1 MDSPTISTDSKTGD
15 DHGKTLVSS
24 GLTALTGHSGKISS
38 YPVRTFSES
47 QTMNSHNSG
56 STAPTEGSTETS
68 DTGQIPM
75 SKGLNSVGSQP
86 AANSVIQT
94 PVLNS
99 QNVVQPT
106 SHAAGPTVT
115 LARPPMQS
123 ERSGTKLNG
132 NNNVSPGTS
141 SEAGSATQ
149 TSAVSNNLPSN
160 AVSVTTG
167 VHVLKAEPPQAI
179 QTSSQLAVIPG
190 APRNPGTV
198 AAVQGGVRALTP
210 QVLAPR
216 LPLTSPG
223 QPSVHNIQIP
233 PGGLLYFC
241 CLFLKLKRFELYVLG
256 LGMVL
261 IQSESGQLLMIPQ
274 QALAQMQ
281 AQAQGGVAA
290 RTATP
295 ANVSP
300 GQVR

>member
-68 DTGQIPM
+68 DTGQTPM
-75 SKGLNSVGSQP
+75 SKGL
-86 AANSVIQT
+86 NSVIQT

-167 VHVLKAEPPQAI
+167 MHVLKAEPPQAI
-179 QTSSQLAVIPG
+179 QTSSSSSQLAVIPG

-198 AAVQGGVRALTP
+198 AAVQGGVRALAP

-241 CLFLKLKRFELYVLG
+241 CLYLKLKRFEMYRPG
-256 LGMVL
+256 FRDGAD
-261 IQSESGQLLMIPQ
+261 SE
-274 QALAQMQ
+274 
-281 AQAQGGVAA
+281 
-290 RTATP
+290 
-295 ANVSP
+295 
-300 GQVR
+300 

>member
-1 MDSPTISTDSKTGD
+1 MDSPTISTDSKAGD
-15 DHGKTLVSS
+15 DHGKALVNS

-38 YPVRTFSES
+38 YPGRTFSES

-68 DTGQIPM
+68 DTGQMPM
-75 SKGLNSVGSQP
+75 SKGLHSVGTQP
-86 AANSVIQT
+86 AANTVIQT

-99 QNVVQPT
+99 QSVAQPT

-132 NNNVSPGTS
+132 NNDVSPGTS
-141 SEAGSATQ
+141 SEAGSAAQ
-149 TSAVSNNLPSN
+149 TSAASNSLPSN
-160 AVSVTTG
+160 AASVAAG
-167 VHVLKAEPPQAI
+167 MHVPKAEPPQAI
-179 QTSSQLAVIPG
+179 QTSPSLQLAVIPG

-198 AAVQGGVRALTP
+198 AAVQGGVRALAP

-233 PGGLLYFC
+233 PGGW
-241 CLFLKLKRFELYVLG
+241 
-256 LGMVL
+256 
-261 IQSESGQLLMIPQ
+261 P
-274 QALAQMQ
+274 
-281 AQAQGGVAA
+281 
-290 RTATP
+290 
-295 ANVSP
+295 
-300 GQVR
+300 

>member
-68 DTGQIPM
+68 ETGQKLM
-75 SKGLNSVGSQP
+75 SKGLNSVVTQP

-94 PVLNS
+94 PVVD
-99 QNVVQPT
+99 VVQPT

-115 LARPPMQS
+115 LARPPMQL

-132 NNNVSPGTS
+132 DNNVSPSTS
-141 SEAGSATQ
+141 SQAGSAMQ
-149 TSAVSNNLPSN
+149 TSAVNNNLPSN
-160 AVSVTTG
+160 AVSVSTG
-167 VHVLKAEPPQAI
+167 LHVIKAEPPQAI

-190 APRNPGTV
+190 APRNLGTV

-241 CLFLKLKRFELYVLG
+241 YLILKFNRFELTSAYVRTG
-256 LGMVL
+256 FRDGAD
-261 IQSESGQLLMIPQ
+261 SE
-274 QALAQMQ
+274 
-281 AQAQGGVAA
+281 
-290 RTATP
+290 
-295 ANVSP
+295 
-300 GQVR
+300 

>member
-24 GLTALTGHSGKISS
+24 GLTALTAHSGKISS

-56 STAPTEGSTETS
+56 STAPTEGPTETS
-68 DTGQIPM
+68 DTGQTPM
-75 SKGLNSVGSQP
+75 SKGL
-86 AANSVIQT
+86 NSVIQT

-99 QNVVQPT
+99 QNLVQPT

-141 SEAGSATQ
+141 SEAGGATQ
-149 TSAVSNNLPSN
+149 TSAVSNSLPSN
-160 AVSVTTG
+160 AVSVTAG
-167 VHVLKAEPPQAI
+167 MHVLKAEPPPAI
-179 QTSSQLAVIPG
+179 QTSSPQLAVVPG

-198 AAVQGGVRALTP
+198 AAVQGGVRALAP

-241 CLFLKLKRFELYVLG
+241 CFFSLELKGSEL
-256 LGMVL
+256 
-261 IQSESGQLLMIPQ
+261 
-274 QALAQMQ
+274 
-281 AQAQGGVAA
+281 
-290 RTATP
+290 
-295 ANVSP
+295 
-300 GQVR
+300 